1 MKIAFTGASGFIGS
15 HVIRSFEDYASD
27 IYVLK
32 REDSLESWKEIITKS
47 DVIINLAGSSIL
59 QRWTTANKKNI
70 LDSRILTTR
79 KIVQILNSLPE
90 DIPSKLFISA
100 SATGIYPD
108 DKFKTYNEFNT
119 VKGSGFLAEVV
130 SKWEAE
136 VDELVNPAIRLVITR
151 LGVVLSK
158 EGGML
163 STIIPQ
169 FKLGFGSY
177 LGKGNQI
184 TSFIHMEDIVSAY
197 KFFIENKNT
206 SGLFNLVA
214 PTTISNTDLIRAI
227 SRKYRHS
234 ILITIPSFIIKLILG
249 EASCIILNSVNIYP
263 ENLIDKGYI
272 FKFPTFEKAINDILG
287 PNIKSK

>member
-1 MKIAFTGASGFIGS
+1 
-15 HVIRSFEDYASD
+15 
-27 IYVLK
+27 
-32 REDSLESWKEIITKS
+32 
-47 DVIINLAGSSIL
+47 
-59 QRWTTANKKNI
+59 
-70 LDSRILTTR
+70 
-79 KIVQILNSLPE
+79 
-90 DIPSKLFISA
+90 
-100 SATGIYPD
+100 
-108 DKFKTYNEFNT
+108 
-119 VKGSGFLAEVV
+119 
-130 SKWEAE
+130 
-136 VDELVNPAIRLVITR
+136 
-151 LGVVLSK
+151 
-158 EGGML
+158 
-163 STIIPQ
+163 
-169 FKLGFGSY
+169 
-177 LGKGNQI
+177 
-184 TSFIHMEDIVSAY
+184 MEDIVSAY